1 MCTIK
6 LYDVMAGKNFPEAG
20 SSLFDLIK
28 KNMDS
33 CDKITINLEGVS
45 SLPSMFLN
53 VSIGRYIEE
62 FGLESLRKK
71 ISFVKITKAQA
82 ERITEYISK
91 SNRKPESVEPVN

>member
-6 LYDVMAGKNFPEAG
+6 LYDVMEGKDFPDAGN
-20 SSLFDLIK
+20 SLFDLIK

-53 VSIGRYIEE
+53 VSIGRYIDE
-62 FGLESLRKK
+62 FGLDSLRQK

-82 ERITEYISK
+82 DRITEYISK
-91 SNRKPESVEPVN
+91 TNKKEKN